1 MNLNLI
7 EDTGKRFIFSPDGME
22 TVEIIVFAADRDK
35 AIAKV
40 LDMFQRV
47 IMDDISFEMGE

>member
-7 EDTGKRFIFSPDGME
+7 EDTGKRFIFSPDDLE
-22 TVEIIVFAADRDK
+22 TVEIVVFAADRDK

-40 LDMFQRV
+40 LNMFQRV